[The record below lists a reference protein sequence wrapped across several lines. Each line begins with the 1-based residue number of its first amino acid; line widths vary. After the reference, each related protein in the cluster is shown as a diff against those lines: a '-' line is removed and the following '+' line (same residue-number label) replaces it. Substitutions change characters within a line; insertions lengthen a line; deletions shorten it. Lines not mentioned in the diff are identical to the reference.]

1 MADYRKMYM
10 VLCSAASEAIDASP
24 EEARR
29 LLQNTLQEAEEIYI
43 DTCEDEPK
51 LSLLGRQFGKG
62 NRPRAAH
69 ADGSTHPGCAVVPV

>member
-29 LLQNTLQEAEEIYI
+29 LLQNALQKAEEIYI

-51 LSLLGRQFGKG
+51 LSLLG
-62 NRPRAAH
+62 
-69 ADGSTHPGCAVVPV
+69 